1 MRKVLGNK
9 GKALS
14 TTTIMILEM
23 AREGIPDKQNSKDKE
38 YQVGNNVTYLENN
51 SLTEAQVTNSEYSQ
65 IRLKR
70 ISRGPGWE
78 LLTYLNMLYIPFK
91 KKASAFTI
99 LIGSKTQTLT

>member
-38 YQVGNNVTYLENN
+38 YQVGNNVMYLENN
-51 SLTEAQVTNSEYSQ
+51 SLTEAQVTN
-65 IRLKR
+65 
-70 ISRGPGWE
+70 
-78 LLTYLNMLYIPFK
+78 
-91 KKASAFTI
+91 
-99 LIGSKTQTLT
+99 